1 MKICSQNVKLTSR
14 LQGNERNKNN
24 EITQQDKI

>member
-1 MKICSQNVKLTSR
+1 MKIYSQNVKLTSR

-24 EITQQDKI
+24 EITQDKI